1 MKNKV
6 CINKKTKNHIK
17 AIILVHMWGNAVKID
32 KIVTEC
38 KKRNINI
45 IEDAAEALGTKYKT
59 GRYKGYYAGTIGDF
73 GCISF
78 NSNKIITSAGGGAV
92 LTKKSKDFSLIESL
106 KDHGRKN

>member
-38 KKRNINI
+38 KK
-45 IEDAAEALGTKYKT
+45 E
-59 GRYKGYYAGTIGDF
+59 
-73 GCISF
+73 IS
-78 NSNKIITSAGGGAV
+78 I
-92 LTKKSKDFSLIESL
+92 LL
-106 KDHGRKN
+106 KMLRKH